1 MYLVDSTNYFCL
13 PTLCE
18 RNTHFYLLHLAYVC
32 IIKNI
37 ILRFSTLPERK
48 VKNAS
53 NLRNESWKI
62 MLEIIAAVNKAVN
75 DFIWGVPAM
84 VCIIGVGLLLSFRTR
99 FLQIR
104 KFPYAMRTTAGRMFR
119 KKDASDGSMTPFQ
132 AVCTALAGT
141 VGTGNIAG
149 VAGAIAI
156 GGPGA
161 VFWMWCSA
169 FLGMCTKFSEVTL
182 AIHFREKNKN
192 GEYVGGPM
200 YYIKNGLGRHW
211 QFLAVLYSLFGVLTV
226 FGTGNATQVNT
237 IVSSVNTALMNFNVL
252 KREPNSN
259 VNLIFG
265 IFIAA
270 LVAMVLLGGIKRIGQ
285 VSEKLVPFM
294 AVLYVILALGV
305 IILNIQRIPGVFAQI
320 VSGAFTPRA
329 ATGGIIGSMF
339 LSMKKGVSRGIFSNE
354 AGLGTGSIA
363 HACADTDNA
372 VHQGMFGI
380 FEVFM
385 DTIVICTLTGLVILL
400 AAPNI
405 SYGQAAGA
413 ELTISGFTATYG
425 GWVSILTAIAM
436 CCFAFSTIIGWGL
449 YGSRCIEFL
458 GGEKF
463 VRPFLVVYSFVSIVG
478 ATMNLGLLWDISD
491 TFNGLMAVPNL
502 IALLMLSGHVKKLAI
517 EVDQAEKDGTI

>member
-1 MYLVDSTNYFCL
+1 MG
-13 PTLCE
+13 
-18 RNTHFYLLHLAYVC
+18 RNEGFMLES
-32 IIKNI
+32 IIKINQ
-37 ILRFSTLPERK
+37 
-48 VKNAS
+48 
-53 NLRNESWKI
+53 
-62 MLEIIAAVNKAVN
+62 AVNG
-75 DFIWGVPAM
+75 FIWGVPAM
-84 VCIIGVGLLLSFRTR
+84 ICIIGVGLLLSVRTR
-99 FLQIR
+99 FIQVR
-104 KFPYAMRTTAGRMFR
+104 KFGAAMKNTIGKIFDKTQA
-119 KKDASDGSMTPFQ
+119 KDGSMSPFQ

-149 VAGAIAI
+149 VAGAIAL

-161 VFWMWCSA
+161 IFWMWCSA

-182 AIHFREKNKN
+182 AIHFREKNAN

-200 YYIKNGLGRHW
+200 YYIKNGLSKKWH
-211 QFLAVLYSLFGVLTV
+211 FLAVLYALFGVLTV

-237 IVSSVNTALMNFNVL
+237 IVSSIHSALHNLHITDGTVDE
-252 KREPNSN
+252 RA
-259 VNLIFG
+259 NLIFG

-270 LVAMVLLGGIKRIGQ
+270 LVAMVLLGGIQRIGQ

-294 AVLYVILALGV
+294 AVLYVILAIGV
-305 IILNIQRIPGVFAQI
+305 VILHINRVPAVFAMI
-320 VSGAFTPRA
+320 FKSAFTPQA

-363 HACADTDNA
+363 HACADTNNA

-400 AAPNI
+400 GAPNI
-405 SYGQAAGA
+405 VYGQAAGA

-425 GWVSILTAIAM
+425 GWVSIFTAVAM

-458 GGEKF
+458 GGEKL
-463 VRPFLVVYSFVSIVG
+463 VRPFLVAYSFVSIIG
-478 ATMNLGLLWDISD
+478 ATINLGLLWDIAD
-491 TFNGLMAVPNL
+491 TFNGLMAIPNL
-502 IALLMLSGHVKKLAI
+502 IALLILSGQVKKLALD
-517 EVDQAEKDGTI
+517 VDQAEKSGTL

>member
-1 MYLVDSTNYFCL
+1 MK
-13 PTLCE
+13 
-18 RNTHFYLLHLAYVC
+18 NT
-32 IIKNI
+32 IG
-37 ILRFSTLPERK
+37 
-48 VKNAS
+48 
-53 NLRNESWKI
+53 KI
-62 MLEIIAAVNKAVN
+62 FDKTQAK
-75 DFIWGVPAM
+75 
-84 VCIIGVGLLLSFRTR
+84 
-99 FLQIR
+99 
-104 KFPYAMRTTAGRMFR
+104 
-119 KKDASDGSMTPFQ
+119 DGSMSPFQ

-149 VAGAIAI
+149 VAGAIAL

-161 VFWMWCSA
+161 IFWMWCSA

-182 AIHFREKNKN
+182 AIHFREKNAN

-200 YYIKNGLGRHW
+200 YYIKNGLSKKWH
-211 QFLAVLYSLFGVLTV
+211 FLAVLYALFGVLTV

-237 IVSSVNTALMNFNVL
+237 IVSSIHSALHNLHIIDDTVDE
-252 KREPNSN
+252 RA
-259 VNLIFG
+259 NLIFG

-270 LVAMVLLGGIKRIGQ
+270 FVAMVLLGGIKRIGQ

-294 AVLYVILALGV
+294 ATLYVILAIGV
-305 IILNIQRIPGVFAQI
+305 VILHINRIPAVFAMI
-320 VSGAFTPRA
+320 FKSAFTPQA

-363 HACADTDNA
+363 HACADTNNA

-385 DTIVICTLTGLVILL
+385 DTIVVCTLTGLVILL
-400 AAPNI
+400 GAPNI
-405 SYGQAAGA
+405 VYGQAAGA

-425 GWVSILTAIAM
+425 GWVSIFTAVAM

-458 GGEKF
+458 GGEKL
-463 VRPFLVVYSFVSIVG
+463 VRPFLVAYSFVSIIG
-478 ATMNLGLLWDISD
+478 ATINLGLLWDIAD
-491 TFNGLMAVPNL
+491 TFNGLMAIPNL
-502 IALLMLSGHVKKLAI
+502 IALLVLSGQVKKLAI
-517 EVDQAEKDGTI
+517 DVDQAQKSGTL

>member
-1 MYLVDSTNYFCL
+1 MLES
-13 PTLCE
+13 
-18 RNTHFYLLHLAYVC
+18 
-32 IIKNI
+32 IIKINQ
-37 ILRFSTLPERK
+37 
-48 VKNAS
+48 
-53 NLRNESWKI
+53 
-62 MLEIIAAVNKAVN
+62 AVNG
-75 DFIWGVPAM
+75 FIWGVPAM
-84 VCIIGVGLLLSFRTR
+84 ICIIGVGLLLSVRTR
-99 FLQIR
+99 FIQVR
-104 KFPYAMRTTAGRMFR
+104 KFGAALKNTIGKIFDKTQA
-119 KKDASDGSMTPFQ
+119 KDGSMSPFQ

-149 VAGAIAI
+149 VAGAIAL

-161 VFWMWCSA
+161 IFWMWCSA

-182 AIHFREKNKN
+182 AIHFREKNAN

-200 YYIKNGLGRHW
+200 YYIKNGLSKKWH
-211 QFLAVLYSLFGVLTV
+211 FLAVLYALFGVLTV

-237 IVSSVNTALMNFNVL
+237 IVSSIHSALHNLHIIDGTVDE
-252 KREPNSN
+252 RA
-259 VNLIFG
+259 NLIFG

-270 LVAMVLLGGIKRIGQ
+270 FVAMVLLGGIQRIGQ

-294 AVLYVILALGV
+294 AALYVILAIGV
-305 IILNIQRIPGVFAQI
+305 VILHISRVPAVFAMI
-320 VSGAFTPRA
+320 FKSAFTPQA

-363 HACADTDNA
+363 HACADTNNA

-385 DTIVICTLTGLVILL
+385 DTIVVCTLTGLVILL
-400 AAPNI
+400 GAPNI
-405 SYGQAAGA
+405 VYGQAAGA

-425 GWVSILTAIAM
+425 GWVSIFTAVAM

-458 GGEKF
+458 GGEKL
-463 VRPFLVVYSFVSIVG
+463 VRPFLVAYSFVSIIG
-478 ATMNLGLLWDISD
+478 ATINLGLLWDIAD
-491 TFNGLMAVPNL
+491 TFNGLMAIPNL
-502 IALLMLSGHVKKLAI
+502 IALLILSGQVKKLAI
-517 EVDQAEKDGTI
+517 DVDQAQKSGTL

>member
-1 MYLVDSTNYFCL
+1 MS
-13 PTLCE
+13 E
-18 RNTHFYLLHLAYVC
+18 K
-32 IIKNI
+32 I
-37 ILRFSTLPERK
+37 
-48 VKNAS
+48 AS
-53 NLRNESWKI
+53 INSV
-62 MLEIIAAVNKAVN
+62 VNS
-75 DFIWGVPAM
+75 FIWGVPAM
-84 VCIIGVGLLLSFRTR
+84 ICIIGVGILLTVRTR
-99 FLQIR
+99 CIQVR
-104 KFPYAMRTTAGRMFR
+104 KFGVAMKNTIGKIFDKTQAR
-119 KKDASDGSMTPFQ
+119 DGSMSPFQ

-149 VAGAIAI
+149 VAGAIAL

-161 VFWMWCSA
+161 IFWMWCSA

-200 YYIKNGLGRHW
+200 YYIKNGLSKKWH
-211 QFLAVLYSLFGVLTV
+211 FLAVFYAVFGVLTV

-237 IVSSVNTALMNFNVL
+237 IVSSVNTALMNFNIL
-252 KREPNSN
+252 KGEPNSN

-285 VSEKLVPFM
+285 VSEKLVPFI

-305 IILNIQRIPGVFAQI
+305 IILNIQRVPGVFAQI